1 MDQAE
6 IQKVTRDL
14 EGGNGN
20 SLTDLL
26 RGKFEEQRLDAL
38 NQIRAQN
45 QRDMQANSSVPAIQ
59 VNFMTSFA
67 GTNSITVSIDRHNY
81 KDVLNGGPVLYRD
94 SMQLRELTHSTAND
108 LVPPNTHQVDVRA
121 LTTNLEQ
128 GIGKGTQSM
137 LSGMFIEEKV
147 RVLEA
152 VRRMNEGDLASGKSK
167 IRLDISITPDKIGD
181 NYISINRTLPG
192 FHDGFMGGTQI
203 YHDSLHL
210 PTGKRY
216 IFENNDDRK

>member
-20 SLTDLL
+20 SLSDLL

-81 KDVLNGGPVLYRD
+81 TDVLNGGPVLYRD
-94 SMQLRELTHSTAND
+94 SMQLRQLTHSTAND
-108 LVPPNTHQVDVRA
+108 PVPPNTHQVDVRA

-128 GIGKGTQSM
+128 GTGKGTQTA
-137 LSGMFIEEKV
+137 LSGLFIEEKV
-147 RVLEA
+147 RILDA
-152 VRRMNEGDLASGKSK
+152 VRRMNEGDLASGKTK
-167 IRLDISITPDKIGD
+167 IRLDIAITPDKIGD

-203 YHDSLHL
+203 YYDSLHL
-210 PTGKRY
+210 PSGKRN